1 MKQGRWAA
9 KVTVNELAKAG
20 IYSALPVLMS
30 LLSWNCRGLGSPRT
44 VKDLCQLVKEKKP
57 NMVFLMETKLRSAS
71 FDSIKA
77 KLGFSCVFVVDSKG
91 RSGGLALSGKNITT

>member
-1 MKQGRWAA
+1 MNWQRLVFSPASPHESSKL
-9 KVTVNELAKAG
+9 EL
-20 IYSALPVLMS
+20 
-30 LLSWNCRGLGSPRT
+30 PRAWEPSDS
-44 VKDLCQLVKEKKP
+44 KDLCQLVKEKKP
-57 NMVFLMETKLRSAS
+57 NMDFLMETKLRSAS